1 MCAKPFT
8 FTGMIK
14 RCFIFLIPVL
24 MGVLILSSCG
34 DEEDEVYS
42 PKPRGYFR
50 IDMPKKEYVRYDSTC
65 PFSFEYPRYAAV
77 INDKHKGAEPCWLN
91 IEFPRFKATIHLS
104 YKAVNNNISTFLED
118 ARNFAVKHQIKAT
131 GMNETV
137 IIRDSSKV
145 YGLLYDIEGNTASSL
160 QFYVTDSTRHFLRG
174 ALYFNASPNIDSLK
188 IVLDFIRQDVLNMIK
203 TTKWK

>member
-1 MCAKPFT
+1 MV
-8 FTGMIK
+8 K
-14 RCFIFLIPVL
+14 RCFIFLIPFL
-24 MGVLILSSCG
+24 TGILILSSCDD
-34 DEEDEVYS
+34 DEDAVFS

-50 IDMPKKEYVRYDSTC
+50 IDMPKKEYVKYDSTC
-65 PFSFEYPRYAAV
+65 PFSFDYPTYAV
-77 INDKHKGAEPCWLN
+77 INNDKLKGAEPCWLN
-91 IEFPRFKATIHLS
+91 IDFPRFRATIHLS

-174 ALYFNASPNIDSLK
+174 ALYFNTTPNIDSLK

>member
-50 IDMPKKEYVRYDSTC
+50 IDMPKKEYVLYDSTC
-65 PFSFEYPRYAAV
+65 PFSFEYARYAAV

-91 IEFPRFKATIHLS
+91 IEFPRFKAT
-104 YKAVNNNISTFLED
+104 
-118 ARNFAVKHQIKAT
+118 
-131 GMNETV
+131 
-137 IIRDSSKV
+137 
-145 YGLLYDIEGNTASSL
+145 
-160 QFYVTDSTRHFLRG
+160 
-174 ALYFNASPNIDSLK
+174 
-188 IVLDFIRQDVLNMIK
+188 
-203 TTKWK
+203 